1 MASFFNHTAA
11 RTSRAG
17 SDNFLPSS
25 TSVRRNVFI
34 CALRRA
40 RRFVFFFAVLLIA
53 FYAWTENSFAAGIN
67 SKRMAQQQSTTAL
80 QVGAY
85 EGRTITAV
93 EVVIEGSAPDPAAV
107 SEFAS
112 LLSVA
117 PNTEYAAVRVRD
129 SLEALFKSGRVANA
143 RIEVF
148 EANATGSATPRT
160 AGAAAGPIRVRFIV
174 RRQVRVGEVLLDL
187 SGTNAGTTLS
197 ADEIRARLN
206 MLEPGA
212 NVTEQT
218 LRRNADEIQV
228 YLRDRGFFRATV
240 ESSQQLDASGIRAVV
255 TFRINA
261 GEQSRVAAFNIN
273 VTGFDPQLIRPT
285 LALQPNAPFSRT
297 ALGEDI
303 NRIRQAIIALG
314 YLAPQL
320 NDADVRLDSAGNL
333 ITITLTG
340 AVGPKISVSLQ
351 NYTLSKKKER
361 ELLPVT
367 REGNVDQ
374 SAIEEGR
381 RRLLNRLQE
390 QGYFF
395 ADVTPACTITPPLPV
410 VAAAVTAPPGDIV
423 AENNTCENLN
433 PQELSNRNLQITYDV
448 ERGRLFKL
456 TDIRIEGTNKLS
468 YADVEND
475 LKTQKANALGFI
487 PFFGYGRGFTSRE
500 LLETDK
506 RTIAARM
513 ADLGYRKATV
523 DVRQG
528 VSING
533 ESLIITFVVAENTLT
548 RVASVEV
555 RGNQIYTDERLRD
568 ELTSETCHADDDT
581 RGPIV
586 VGAPFSRT
594 RARADGNCL
603 LNLYARNG
611 YVDAQVDFSIVELPR
626 KSGDEQVRLVY
637 TVKREGDKVFVN
649 RILINGNVKT
659 KRESIL
665 QQLPI
670 VEGDVLRADKLTEG
684 ERNLYNTDAF
694 RQVLVRTEPSG
705 ETSAGFRKYDI
716 IIDVEEKKPRLLQYG
731 GGYST
736 DKGPEGL
743 FDLTNLNASGK
754 LRQTA
759 LRVRA
764 GQRQQLARLEYLDP
778 RFRQY
783 GNRQFAPLNLSAQYQ
798 RDSTITRFFRTTI
811 DQGNFGV
818 VQRLNEKGKPIDE
831 FGKVTKEPSL
841 NRFTINLET
850 QRDLEMVL
858 SPRGKVLK
866 RTTVLARYNYE
877 DVRLYNIESLLIS
890 DILRPDRKIRLS
902 RFATTLVRDT
912 RDDPLDATRGDFLTF
927 DYAIALRQLGGN
939 LSFNKLLTTY
949 RRYYKFEGLRGT
961 VLAGS
966 ATLGLANILSPRDRD
981 GNQVIDERD
990 RQLPISERFFSG
1002 GSTTLRGFGF
1012 EEAGPRFVVPGGVF
1026 RNNKGKPVNLNP
1038 FTVPIGGNAE
1048 AIINLEARVPITKD
1062 FGVVPFY
1069 DGGNVFR
1076 TASELFGRKPIAPAN
1091 ASLADLRSFF
1101 NARQNFTH
1109 TVGLGFRIKTPVGG
1123 SVSIDYGYLL
1133 NPPRFLIPQTNA
1145 PDAIFRPK
1153 PSHIHFRFTQTF

>member
-1 MASFFNHTAA
+1 MASFSHNTTGMR
-11 RTSRAG
+11 RTGDSDSRLLKSASRG
-17 SDNFLPSS
+17 SLFV
-25 TSVRRNVFI
+25 VR
-34 CALRRA
+34 C
-40 RRFVFFFAVLLIA
+40 FVFFFAALIA
-53 FYAWTENSFAAGIN
+53 VSAWTENSFAAGIN
-67 SKRMAQQQSTTAL
+67 ATPQPAL
-80 QVGAY
+80 QVGDY

-93 EVVIEGSAPDPAAV
+93 EIVIEGSASDPAAEA
-107 SEFAS
+107 EFAS

-129 SLEALFKSGRVANA
+129 SLESLFKSGRVANA
-143 RIEVF
+143 RVEVL
-148 EANATGSATPRT
+148 EANATGSATTRT
-160 AGAAAGPIRVRFIV
+160 TGAAGGAVRVRFVV
-174 RRQVRVGEVLLDL
+174 RRQIRVGEVLLEL
-187 SGTNAGTTLS
+187 NGATAGTTVS
-197 ADEIRARLN
+197 ADELRARLN

-255 TFRINA
+255 TFRINT
-261 GEQSRVAAFNIN
+261 GEQSRVAAFNID
-273 VTGFDPQLIRPT
+273 VKGFDPQIVRPT
-285 LALQPNAPFSRT
+285 LALQTNAAFSRT
-297 ALGEDI
+297 TLGEDI

-320 NDADVRLDSAGNL
+320 NDADVRLDSARNL
-333 ITITLTG
+333 VTITLTG

-395 ADVTPACTITPPLPV
+395 ADVTPVCTITPPLP
-410 VAAAVTAPPGDIV
+410 AAVPIPTPPGDT
-423 AENNTCENLN
+423 AEIGTCDNLN
-433 PQELSNRNLQITYDV
+433 PQELSNRNVQITYNV
-448 ERGRLFKL
+448 ERGRIFKL

-468 YADVEND
+468 SADVEND

-513 ADLGYRKATV
+513 ADLGYRKAVV

-533 ESLIITFVVAENTLT
+533 ESLIITFVVTEGALT

-555 RGNQIYTDERLRD
+555 RGNQIYTEERLRD
-568 ELTSETCHADDDT
+568 ELTSQTCHADDDT

-594 RARADGNCL
+594 RARTDGNCL

-611 YVDAQVDFSIVELPR
+611 YVDAQVDSSIVELPR
-626 KSGDEQVRLVY
+626 KNGDEQVRLVY

-649 RILINGNVKT
+649 RILINGNVMT
-659 KRESIL
+659 KKESIL

-670 VEGDVLRADKLTEG
+670 QEGDVLRADKLTEG

-694 RQVLVRTEPSG
+694 RQVIVRTEASG
-705 ETSAGFRKYDI
+705 ETAAGFRKYDI

-743 FDLTNLNASGK
+743 FELTNLNASGK

-759 LRVRA
+759 LRLRA
-764 GQRQQLARLEYLDP
+764 GQRQQLLRLEYLDP

-783 GNRQFAPLNLSAQYQ
+783 GERQFAPLNLSAQYQ
-798 RDSTITRFFRTTI
+798 RDSTITRFFRSTI
-811 DQGNFGV
+811 DRGDFGV
-818 VQRLNEKGKPIDE
+818 VQRLNEDGKPIDQ
-831 FGKVTKEPSL
+831 FGVVTKEPSL
-841 NRFTINLET
+841 NRFTINAET
-850 QRDLEMVL
+850 QRDLERVL
-858 SPRGKVLK
+858 SPQGKVLK

-877 DVRLYNIESLLIS
+877 DVRLFNIESLLIS

-902 RFATTLVRDT
+902 RFAATLVRDT

-1012 EEAGPRFVVPGGVF
+1012 EEAGPRVVVPGGLF
-1026 RNNKGKPVNLNP
+1026 RNNKGDPVNLNP
-1038 FTVPIGGNAE
+1038 FTVPIGGNAQ
-1048 AIINLEARVPITKD
+1048 AVINLEARVPVTKD

-1133 NPPRFLIPQTNA
+1133 NPPQFLIPQANA